1 MKRTTRLLCTLVSA
15 AALLFGG
22 AASAKDLRLGLIVP
36 GTHAWSQAAQAMGE
50 ELKERS
56 GGKYGVVVFPAGQLG
71 SEARMLQQ
79 LQTGALD
86 MAFMTTAELA
96 NRVPDFGALFAPYL
110 VRDVVQA
117 GRLLNGPAAQSLLE
131 QLPAKAGVVGLGYG
145 VAGMRLLLNAF
156 PTDSVEAINGRKIRI
171 TPFPPVQD
179 FYRLLGAAST
189 PMPVTDVYDA
199 LANGQVDGVDADLE
213 LIWKLRL
220 YERAKTVLQSNHM
233 MFPVIGLMSG
243 RVWAQLSEED
253 RALIRELSRKH
264 LDSLTGHYEMAE
276 AETQMSIEQAGIQV
290 VPVGPEF
297 FGDKLQQWED
307 AWLKKTPVLAELR
320 REAAGLQQP

>member
-1 MKRTTRLLCTLVSA
+1 MKRTTRLLCALVSA
-15 AALLFGG
+15 AGLMLSAG
-22 AASAKDLRLGLIVP
+22 AMAKDLRLGLIVP
-36 GTHAWSQAAQAMGE
+36 GSHAWTQAAQAMGE

-56 GGKYGVVVFPAGQLG
+56 GGEYSVVVFPAGQLG

-86 MAFMTTAELA
+86 MAFMTTAEVA

-110 VRDVVQA
+110 VRDVGQA
-117 GRLLNGPAAQSLLE
+117 GQLLNGPTAQGMLN

-145 VAGMRLLLNAF
+145 VAGMRLMLNAF
-156 PTDSVEAINGRKIRI
+156 PTDDVGAISGRKIRI

-220 YERAKTVLQSNHM
+220 YERANTVLQSNHM

-243 RVWAQLSEED
+243 RIWSQMSEED
-253 RALIRELSRKH
+253 RGLVRELTRKH
-264 LDSLTGHYEMAE
+264 LDSLTPHYQQAE
-276 AETQMSIEQAGIQV
+276 AETQASIEEAGV
-290 VPVGPEF
+290 KVMAVGPEF
-297 FGDKLQQWED
+297 FGDTLQQWETLWQEK
-307 AWLKKTPVLAELR
+307 APVLGDLR
-320 REAAGLQQP
+320 QEAAGL

>member
-1 MKRTTRLLCTLVSA
+1 MKKTTKLLCALCSA
-15 AALLFGG
+15 AALLLSAG
-22 AASAKDLRLGLIVP
+22 AMAKDLRLGLVVP

-56 GGKYGVVVFPAGQLG
+56 GGKYDVVVFPAGQLG

-86 MAFMTTAELA
+86 MAFMTTAEVA

-110 VRDVVQA
+110 VHDVAQA
-117 GRLLNGPAAQSLLE
+117 GQLLNGKTAQGMLD

-145 VAGMRLLLNAF
+145 VAGMRLMLNAF
-156 PTDSVEAINGRKIRI
+156 PTDDVKAINGRKIRI

-213 LIWKLRL
+213 LLWKLRL

-243 RVWAQLSEED
+243 RVWAQLPQED
-253 RALIRELSRKH
+253 RSMIRELTRKH
-264 LDSLTGHYEMAE
+264 LDTLTAHYEKSE
-276 AETQMSIEQAGIQV
+276 ADTQASIDQAGV
-290 VPVGPEF
+290 KVTPVGPEF
-297 FGDKLQQWED
+297 FGDTLQQWEEI
-307 AWLKKTPVLAELR
+307 WLKKAPALADLR
-320 REAAGLQQP
+320 REAADLKP

>member
-1 MKRTTRLLCTLVSA
+1 MKITIRLLCTLGFAAVFSA
-15 AALLFGG
+15 SAM
-22 AASAKDLRLGLIVP
+22 AKDLRLGLIVP
-36 GTHAWSQAAQAMGE
+36 GTHAWTQAAQAMGE

-56 GGKYGVVVFPAGQLG
+56 DGQYNVVVFPAGQLG
-71 SEARMLQQ
+71 NESRMLQQ

-86 MAFMTTAELA
+86 IAFLTAAEVA

-117 GRLLNGPAAQSLLE
+117 GQLLNGETAQAMLD

-145 VAGMRLLLNAF
+145 VAGMRLMLNAF
-156 PTDSVEAINGRKIRI
+156 PTDTVEAIGGRKIRI

-179 FYRLLGAAST
+179 FYRLLDAAST

-220 YERAKTVLQSNHM
+220 YERANTVLQSNHM

-243 RVWAQLSEED
+243 RLWAQMSEKD
-253 RALIRELSRKH
+253 RGMIRELTRKH
-264 LDSLTGHYEMAE
+264 LSTLTAHYEKAE
-276 AETQMSIEQAGIQV
+276 ADTQTRIEQAGV
-290 VPVGPEF
+290 KVTPVGPEF
-297 FGDKLQQWED
+297 FGDTLQQWED
-307 AWLKKTPVLAELR
+307 IWQEKTPELVDLR
-320 REAAGLQQP
+320 REAADL

>member
-1 MKRTTRLLCTLVSA
+1 MKKTRWLC
-15 AALLFGG
+15 ALGFAVASLFSTGVM
-22 AASAKDLRLGLIVP
+22 AKDLRLGLIVP
-36 GTHAWSQAAQAMGE
+36 GTHAWAQAAQAMGE

-56 GGKYGVVVFPAGQLG
+56 DGQYNIVVFPAGQLG
-71 SEARMLQQ
+71 NEARMLQQ

-86 MAFMTTAELA
+86 MAFLTAAEVA

-117 GRLLNGPAAQSLLE
+117 GQLLNGETAQAMLD

-145 VAGMRLLLNAF
+145 VAGMRLMLNAF
-156 PTDSVEAINGRKIRI
+156 PTDTVEAIDGRKIRI

-220 YERAKTVLQSNHM
+220 YERANTVLQSNHM

-243 RVWAQLSEED
+243 RVWAQMGEED
-253 RALIRELSRKH
+253 QGLIRELTRKH
-264 LDSLTGHYEMAE
+264 LNTLTAHYEKYE
-276 AETQMSIEQAGIQV
+276 ADTQASIEQAGV
-290 VPVGPEF
+290 KVTPVEPEF
-297 FGDKLQQWED
+297 FGDTLQQWE
-307 AWLKKTPVLAELR
+307 AIWQKKAPVLVDLR
-320 REAAGLQQP
+320 REAASL

>member
-1 MKRTTRLLCTLVSA
+1 MHKTTRLLCALCSA
-15 AALLFGG
+15 AALLLSTP
-22 AASAKDLRLGLIVP
+22 AMAKDLRLGLIVP

-50 ELKERS
+50 ELKARS
-56 GGKYGVVVFPAGQLG
+56 SGKYSVVVFPAGQLG

-86 MAFMTTAELA
+86 MAFMTTAEVA

-117 GRLLNGPAAQSLLE
+117 GQLLNGEAAQGMLA

-145 VAGMRLLLNAF
+145 VAGMRLMLNAF
-156 PTDSVEAINGRKIRI
+156 PTDDVGAINGRKIRI

-213 LIWKLRL
+213 LISKLRL

-243 RVWAQLSEED
+243 RVWAQTSEED
-253 RALIRELSRKH
+253 RSLIRELTRKH
-264 LDSLTGHYEMAE
+264 LDSLTGHYEQAE
-276 AETQMSIEQAGIQV
+276 AETQASIEQAGVQV
-290 VPVGPEF
+290 KPVGPAF
-297 FGDKLQQWED
+297 FGDTLQQWEEI
-307 AWLKKTPVLAELR
+307 WLKKAPVLADLR
-320 REAAGLQQP
+320 REAAEL

>member
-1 MKRTTRLLCTLVSA
+1 MKKATRLLYTLCSIVGLVLSA
-15 AALLFGG
+15 G
-22 AASAKDLRLGLIVP
+22 AMAKDLRMGLIVP
-36 GTHAWSQAAQAMGE
+36 GSHAWSQAAQAMGD

-56 GGKYGVVVFPAGQLG
+56 GGKYNVIVFPAGQLG

-86 MAFMTTAELA
+86 MAFMTTAEVA

-110 VRDVVQA
+110 VHDVVQA
-117 GRLLNGPAAQSLLE
+117 GQLLNGPAAQGMLN

-145 VAGMRLLLNAF
+145 VAGMRLMLNAF
-156 PTDSVEAINGRKIRI
+156 ATDNVGAIDGRKIRI

-243 RVWAQLSEED
+243 RVWAQMPED
-253 RALIRELSRKH
+253 DRSMIRTLTRKH
-264 LDSLTGHYEMAE
+264 LDSLSAHYAKSE
-276 AETQMSIEQAGIQV
+276 ADTQASIEQAGV
-290 VPVGPEF
+290 KVTPVGPEF
-297 FGDKLQQWED
+297 FGDTLAQWE
-307 AWLKKTPVLAELR
+307 AIWLKKAPVLADLR
-320 REAAGLQQP
+320 REAASLKR

>member
-1 MKRTTRLLCTLVSA
+1 MKKSTRLLCALCSVVALMGSA
-15 AALLFGG
+15 AAM
-22 AASAKDLRLGLIVP
+22 AKDLRLGLIVP
-36 GTHAWSQAAQAMGE
+36 GTHAWSQAAQAMGD
-50 ELKERS
+50 ELKTSS
-56 GGKYGVVVFPAGQLG
+56 GGKYSVVVFPAGQLG

-86 MAFMTTAELA
+86 MAFMTTAEVA

-110 VRDVVQA
+110 VRDVAQA
-117 GRLLNGPAAQSLLE
+117 GQLLNGKTAQGMLA

-145 VAGMRLLLNAF
+145 VAGMRLMLNAF
-156 PTDSVEAINGRKIRI
+156 PTDNVGAIDGRKIRI

-243 RVWAQLSEED
+243 RVWAQMPDED
-253 RALIRELSRKH
+253 RSMIRELTRKH
-264 LDSLTGHYEMAE
+264 LDSLTAQYRKSE
-276 AETQMSIEQAGIQV
+276 ADTQASIEQAGV
-290 VPVGPEF
+290 KVTPVGPEF
-297 FGDKLQQWED
+297 FGDTLQQWED
-307 AWLKKTPVLAELR
+307 IWLKKAPVLADLR
-320 REAAGLQQP
+320 REAAKLKP

>member
-1 MKRTTRLLCTLVSA
+1 MHKTTRLLCALCSA
-15 AALLFGG
+15 AALLLSTP
-22 AASAKDLRLGLIVP
+22 ATAKDLRLGLIVP

-50 ELKERS
+50 ELKTRS
-56 GGKYGVVVFPAGQLG
+56 SGKYSVVVFPAGQLG

-86 MAFMTTAELA
+86 MAFMTTAEVA

-110 VRDVVQA
+110 IRDVVQA
-117 GRLLNGPAAQSLLE
+117 GQLLNGEAAQGMLA

-145 VAGMRLLLNAF
+145 VAGMRLMLNAF
-156 PTDSVEAINGRKIRI
+156 STDDVGAINGRKIRI

-213 LIWKLRL
+213 LISKLRL

-243 RVWAQLSEED
+243 RVWAQTSEED
-253 RALIRELSRKH
+253 RSLIRELTRKH
-264 LDSLTGHYEMAE
+264 LDSLTGHYEKAE
-276 AETQMSIEQAGIQV
+276 AETQASIEQAGVQV
-290 VPVGPEF
+290 QSVGPEF
-297 FGDKLQQWED
+297 FGDKLQQWEEI
-307 AWLKKTPVLAELR
+307 WLKKAPVLADLR
-320 REAAGLQQP
+320 REAAEL

>member
-1 MKRTTRLLCTLVSA
+1 
-15 AALLFGG
+15 
-22 AASAKDLRLGLIVP
+22 
-36 GTHAWSQAAQAMGE
+36 MGE

-56 GGKYGVVVFPAGQLG
+56 DGQYNVVVFPAGQLG
-71 SEARMLQQ
+71 NEARMLQQ

-86 MAFMTTAELA
+86 IAFLTAAEVA

-117 GRLLNGPAAQSLLE
+117 GQLLNGETAQAMLD

-145 VAGMRLLLNAF
+145 VAGMRLMLNAF
-156 PTDSVEAINGRKIRI
+156 PTDTVEAIGGRKIRI

-179 FYRLLGAAST
+179 FYRLLDAAST

-220 YERAKTVLQSNHM
+220 YERANTVLQSNHM

-243 RVWAQLSEED
+243 RLWAQMSEKD
-253 RALIRELSRKH
+253 RGMIRELTRKH
-264 LDSLTGHYEMAE
+264 LSTLTAHYEKAE
-276 AETQMSIEQAGIQV
+276 ADTQTRIEQAGV
-290 VPVGPEF
+290 KVTPVGPEF
-297 FGDKLQQWED
+297 FGDTLQQWED
-307 AWLKKTPVLAELR
+307 IWQEKTPELVDLR
-320 REAAGLQQP
+320 REAADL

>member
-1 MKRTTRLLCTLVSA
+1 MKKTTRLLCALCSA
-15 AALLFGG
+15 AAFLLSAG
-22 AASAKDLRLGLIVP
+22 AMAKDLRLGLIVP
-36 GTHAWSQAAQAMGE
+36 GTHAWSQAAEAMGE

-86 MAFMTTAELA
+86 MAFMTTAEVA

-117 GRLLNGPAAQSLLE
+117 GQLLNGPAAQGLLE

-145 VAGMRLLLNAF
+145 VAGMRLMLNAF

-253 RALIRELSRKH
+253 RTLIRELSRKH
-264 LDSLTGHYEMAE
+264 LDSLTAHYEKAE
-276 AETQMSIEQAGIQV
+276 AETQASIEQAGV
-290 VPVGPEF
+290 KVMPVGAEF
-297 FGDKLQQWED
+297 FGDKVQQWED
-307 AWLKKTPVLAELR
+307 AWLKKAPVLAELR
-320 REAAGLQQP
+320 REAAALAQ

>member
-1 MKRTTRLLCTLVSA
+1 MKKTIRLLCVLCSVAAFLVSTA
-15 AALLFGG
+15 AI
-22 AASAKDLRLGLIVP
+22 AKDLRLGLIVP

-56 GGKYGVVVFPAGQLG
+56 GGAYSVVVFPAGQLG

-86 MAFMTTAELA
+86 MAFMTAAEVA

-117 GRLLNGPAAQSLLE
+117 GQLLNGEAAQGMLT
-131 QLPAKAGVVGLGYG
+131 QLPTKAGVVGLGYG
-145 VAGMRLLLNAF
+145 VAGMRLMLNAF
-156 PTDSVEAINGRKIRI
+156 PTQNVGAISGRKIRI

-179 FYRLLGAAST
+179 FYSLLGAAST

-243 RVWAQLSEED
+243 RVWAQMSEDD
-253 RALIRELSRKH
+253 RALVRELTRKH
-264 LDSLTGHYEMAE
+264 LDTLTAHYKKSE
-276 AETQMSIEQAGIQV
+276 ADTQASIEQAGVQV
-290 VPVGPEF
+290 IRVGPEF
-297 FGDKLQQWED
+297 FDGTLQQWED
-307 AWLKKTPVLAELR
+307 LWVKKAPVLADLR
-320 REAAGLQQP
+320 REAAELKP

>member
-1 MKRTTRLLCTLVSA
+1 MKKTTRWLCTLGFAV
-15 AALLFGG
+15 ALLFSTG
-22 AASAKDLRLGLIVP
+22 AMAKDLRLGLIVP

-56 GGKYGVVVFPAGQLG
+56 GGKYNVVIFPAGQLG

-86 MAFMTTAELA
+86 MAFMTAAEVA

-117 GRLLNGPAAQSLLE
+117 GQLLHGETAQAMLA

-145 VAGMRLLLNAF
+145 VAGMRLMLNAF
-156 PTDSVEAINGRKIRI
+156 PTDTVDAINGRKIRI

-213 LIWKLRL
+213 LVWKLRL

-243 RVWAQLSEED
+243 RVWAQMSEED
-253 RALIRELSRKH
+253 RTLIRELTRKH
-264 LDSLTGHYEMAE
+264 LDTLTAHYEQSE
-276 AETQMSIEQAGIQV
+276 AETQASIEQAGVKVI
-290 VPVGPEF
+290 PVGPEF
-297 FGDKLQQWED
+297 FGDKLQQWEEI
-307 AWLKKTPVLAELR
+307 WLKKAPVLADLR
-320 REAAGLQQP
+320 QEAVNLKP

>member
-1 MKRTTRLLCTLVSA
+1 MKITIRLLCTLGFAAVFSA
-15 AALLFGG
+15 SAM
-22 AASAKDLRLGLIVP
+22 AKDLRLGLVVP
-36 GTHAWSQAAQAMGE
+36 GTHAWTQAAQAMGE

-56 GGKYGVVVFPAGQLG
+56 DGQYNVVVFPAGQLG
-71 SEARMLQQ
+71 NEAQMLQQ

-86 MAFMTTAELA
+86 IAFLTAAEVA

-117 GRLLNGPAAQSLLE
+117 GQLLNGETAQAMLD

-145 VAGMRLLLNAF
+145 VAGMRLMLNAF
-156 PTDSVEAINGRKIRI
+156 PTDTVAAIDGRKIRI

-179 FYRLLGAAST
+179 FYRLLDAAST

-220 YERAKTVLQSNHM
+220 YERANTVLQSNHM

-243 RVWAQLSEED
+243 RLWAQMSEKD
-253 RALIRELSRKH
+253 RGMIRELTRKH
-264 LDSLTGHYEMAE
+264 LSTLTAHYEKAE
-276 AETQMSIEQAGIQV
+276 ADTQTRIEQAGV
-290 VPVGPEF
+290 KVTPVGPEF
-297 FGDKLQQWED
+297 FGDTLQQWED
-307 AWLKKTPVLAELR
+307 IWQEKTPVLVDLR
-320 REAAGLQQP
+320 REAADL